1 MINNINYKKEVKNKM
16 ISFFVDKEFNQKLK
30 KVSKILEVDESKI
43 IRAALKYYINKIKKN
58 NNILKDK
65 KINILK
71 VIKVS
76 AEFKNDINKYLNI
89 ESRKKSEYIRD
100 AINYYIEKRLK
111 KLNIKNYDSYYDC

>member
-1 MINNINYKKEVKNKM
+1 MINNINYKKEVKNKV

-76 AEFKNDINKYLNI
+76 TEFKNDINKYLNI

>member
-16 ISFFVDKEFNQKLK
+16 ISFFVDKEFKQKLK

-43 IRAALKYYINKIKKN
+43 IRTALKYYINKIKKN

-65 KINILK
+65 KTNILK

-111 KLNIKNYDSYYDC
+111 KLNIKNID

>member
-65 KINILK
+65 KTNILK

-76 AEFKNDINKYLNI
+76 TEFKNDINKYLNI

>member
-1 MINNINYKKEVKNKM
+1 MINNINHKKDKM

-43 IRAALKYYINKIKKN
+43 IRAALKYYIDKIKKN

-65 KINILK
+65 KTNILK

-76 AEFKNDINKYLNI
+76 KEFKDDINKYLNI
-89 ESRKKSEYIRD
+89 ESRKKSAYIRD
-100 AINYYIEKRLK
+100 AINDYIEKRVK
-111 KLNIKNYDSYYDC
+111 NID